1 MSLVDLEQTL
11 KSWRS
16 NFYEAGKALLK
27 IRDEALYQE
36 ALFESF
42 PEYVRVRWD
51 ISRSQAYRLINAAR
65 VLDNLSP
72 IGDGILPQTESQ
84 ARILS
89 QLSSHDQ
96 RRIWQEFI
104 SSGEPLTA
112 ANLRRWIEPKRE
124 KAIHPNTVDR
134 VSAAFKNAVLSMM
147 EQIRVARND
156 HWRET
161 SKQRGLYWVWVM
173 KDLIHGKR

>member
-1 MSLVDLEQTL
+1 MSLVNLEQTL

-65 VLDNLSP
+65 V
-72 IGDGILPQTESQ
+72 
-84 ARILS
+84 
-89 QLSSHDQ
+89 
-96 RRIWQEFI
+96 
-104 SSGEPLTA
+104 
-112 ANLRRWIEPKRE
+112 
-124 KAIHPNTVDR
+124 
-134 VSAAFKNAVLSMM
+134 
-147 EQIRVARND
+147 
-156 HWRET
+156 
-161 SKQRGLYWVWVM
+161 M
-173 KDLIHGKR
+173 KDLIHGER